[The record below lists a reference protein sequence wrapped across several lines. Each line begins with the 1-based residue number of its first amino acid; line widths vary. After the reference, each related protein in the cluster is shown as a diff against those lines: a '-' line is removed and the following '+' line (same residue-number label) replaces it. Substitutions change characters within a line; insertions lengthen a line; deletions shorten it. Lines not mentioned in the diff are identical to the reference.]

1 MLVVLVKEKLN
12 EAELAVAAHVNELGT
27 QTELLRVILAE
38 QHVLADL
45 PGRRGSELT
54 NDDGRDDV
62 AGAEAASVVP
72 LAAEANPRFQI
83 GVEVGLASE
92 RQQLVAAAC
101 PLEALRV

>member
-27 QTELLRVILAE
+27 QMELLRVILEE

-45 PGRRGSELT
+45 LGRRGSELT
-54 NDDGRDDV
+54 SGDGRDDV
-62 AGAEAASVVP
+62 AGAEVAGVGP

-83 GVEVGLASE
+83 GVELGLASE
-92 RQQLVAAAC
+92 RQ
-101 PLEALRV
+101 